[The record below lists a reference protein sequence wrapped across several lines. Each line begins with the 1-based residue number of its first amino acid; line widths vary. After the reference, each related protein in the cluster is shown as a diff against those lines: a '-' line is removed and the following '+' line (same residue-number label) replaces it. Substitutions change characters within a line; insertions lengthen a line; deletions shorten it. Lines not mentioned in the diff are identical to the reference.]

1 MPSPNYLSA
10 KSFSYCRSVTRKFGT
25 SYFLATS
32 LFPSKIRK
40 PTWVLYAFLRT
51 IDEIVDNQ
59 IKDGVEAGNAIKQA
73 SSLYQNSKINI
84 NQDSVLGMMAIVSNK
99 FDFKDEWVQKFFDA
113 MYMDTFINRYQ
124 NYSELENY
132 MEGSASVVGYM
143 MSSIIGY
150 KKDALVYAQSLGQAM
165 QLTNFLRD
173 IKEDFEK
180 GRIYIPQDWLARFG
194 VNEDHFKLE
203 TVDENWVNLMKHAV
217 DLNFSLYKKAEK
229 GIPLLDRAGQRQV
242 YASLLLYRQI
252 LRQIEKQNYDIF
264 YKRAS
269 VPKTKKILLIIKA
282 FCYTKKYE

>member
-1 MPSPNYLSA
+1 MPSPKYLSSKA
-10 KSFSYCRSVTRKFGT
+10 FSYCRGVTRKFGT

-32 LFPSKIRK
+32 LFPEKIRK

-51 IDEIVDNQ
+51 IDEVVDSQ
-59 IKDGVEAGNAIKQA
+59 IKDGVEAGKAIKQA
-73 SSLYQNSKINI
+73 NSLYKESATGQK
-84 NQDSVLGMMAIVSNK
+84 QDSVLGMMAIVSNQ

-124 NYSELENY
+124 TYSELENY
-132 MEGSASVVGYM
+132 MEGSAAVVGYM

-150 KKDALVYAQSLGQAM
+150 KQDALVYARSLGQAM

-180 GRIYIPQDWLARFG
+180 GRIYIPQDWLVKFD
-194 VNEDHFKLE
+194 VTEDYFKIE
-203 TVDENWVNLMKHAV
+203 KVDENWINLMKYAIS
-217 DLNFSLYKKAEK
+217 LNYELYKKAEK
-229 GIPLLDRAGQRQV
+229 GIPLLNKNGQKQV
-242 YASLLLYRQI
+242 YASLLLYREI
-252 LRQIEKQNYDIF
+252 LRQIEKQNYDVF

-282 FCYTKKYE
+282 FCYTKKI